1 MSILRAC
8 ILLLDSLPLF
18 AATTLLCAAI
28 TATTVTAK
36 KEAPD
41 SVYHSRNDSN
51 ADDCDSPIL
60 QLHNYI
66 SQRVT

>member
-1 MSILRAC
+1 M
-8 ILLLDSLPLF
+8 F
-18 AATTLLCAAI
+18 AVTTLLGAAI

-60 QLHNYI
+60 PLHNYI
-66 SQRVT
+66 NQMVT